1 VVEAALSPTR
11 ARRGLLIVWL
21 LLGALVLGIVV
32 IELTEHLGAN
42 SAGGG
47 EDARMLLPVPVGEL
61 GAIEIA
67 EAGRLHRFERD
78 STGTWFYHGVHTG
91 AQPAHTHD
99 PDPAR
104 AERIERAFAA
114 FGRTRVERDFV
125 LDREGTAY
133 GVTAPEILVLVYR
146 PNQSQPLAQYAVG
159 HVAPDTVSRYVL
171 AVGSRTVVTI
181 PTYQVDNLVVLIRAV
196 AGPSG
201 PEPSSADRR

>member
-1 VVEAALSPTR
+1 MSPLR

-42 SAGGG
+42 SPGGG
-47 EDARMLLPVPVGEL
+47 AAARMLLPVPIDQL

-67 EAGRLHRFERD
+67 DAGRLHRLERD
-78 STGTWFYHGVHTG
+78 AAATWFYHGVHAG
-91 AQPAHTHD
+91 AQPAHTHA
-99 PDPAR
+99 PDPAQ

-125 LDREGTAY
+125 LDREGSAY
-133 GVTAPEILVLVYR
+133 GVTTPDILVLVYR
-146 PNQSQPLAQYAVG
+146 PNQSQPLAQYAIG

-181 PTYQVDNLVVLIRAV
+181 PSYQIDNLVALIRAV

-201 PEPSSADRR
+201 SEPSSADCR